1 MTFRSGAS
9 YLQTL
14 QDAFTETSHAFA
26 TAKLKRLFTDD
37 NGECTVIFL
46 SACAEAV
53 REGRKDIIAQC
64 LSRIDAVKEKI
75 DRQFNDGESGCEVR
89 PSSMAEASLRAALA
103 AIELKGGESGMSVSW
118 DEIRHSLAALRGS
131 EPGLR
136 DLGSEVILQKK
147 ADEKEMLEA
156 LFRTAAQ
163 EPGCDSTDSRFWL
176 GWPFRLISFF
186 IEDGRR
192 NEITSSV
199 SVPLYYPGT
208 DGEICTLVVERLPY
222 GTGAIYPHPVYA
234 NPCVIWKDTED
245 SMNTVNH
252 LIRAYLRGSGIDN
265 GRRDIIWHLKS
276 ETTGKAVRALRG
288 TSCGAGLAM
297 ALSSILDSSATAH
310 SLCVTGSVSAEGLIL
325 PVRAMRAKLDAV
337 KKWSS
342 SHGRRVNFIIPGGN
356 NCEPGISA
364 EASVSGIIKTVSS
377 VEELL
382 ALRHSA

>member
-26 TAKLKRLFTDD
+26 SAELNRLFTDD

-53 REGRKDIIAQC
+53 RDGRKDVIAHC
-64 LSRIDAVKEKI
+64 LSRIDVVKKKI
-75 DRQFNDGESGCEVR
+75 DCYFNDGESGCEVR

-103 AIELKGGESGMSVSW
+103 AIELKGGESGMAASW
-118 DEIRHSLAALRGS
+118 DEIRHSFAALRGS
-131 EPGLR
+131 ESGLR

-147 ADEKEMLEA
+147 DDEREMLEA

-163 EPGCDSTDSRFWL
+163 EPGCDSTDSRIWL

-192 NEITSSV
+192 SEITCSV

-208 DGEICTLVVERLPY
+208 GGEICTLVVERLPY
-222 GTGAIYPHPVYA
+222 GTGAIYPHPVYS
-234 NPCVIWKDTED
+234 NPCVIWKNTED

-252 LIRAYLRGSGIDN
+252 LIRDYLRGSGIGD
-265 GRRDIIWHLKS
+265 GKCDIIWHLKS
-276 ETTGKAVRALRG
+276 ETTGKSVRALRG

-297 ALSSILDSSATAH
+297 ALSSLLDSSVTTH

-325 PVRAMRAKLDAV
+325 PVRAMRAKLEAV
-337 KKWSS
+337 KRWSR

-356 NCEPGISA
+356 SCEPGVSS
-364 EASVSGIIKTVSS
+364 ETSVSGIIRVVSS